1 MREIGI
7 NIGARK
13 EMDVPTFCAFIRDLG
28 FTRVFS
34 GSTNPEKVRRHAE
47 HVIAAGLCY
56 DTLHAPFKDIMNAIW
71 QEDDEGE
78 NTLRQITDCVDLC
91 AEIGAP
97 IAVVHLS
104 AGEAAPPPTDAG
116 RGRFIRLVDH
126 AVGKGVKIAFEN
138 QRKLANIAWAFEEFR
153 DVPEVGFCWDCG
165 HEGCFTPGRRYMPLF
180 GSRLICTHIHDNS
193 GVLNKDQH
201 LIPFD
206 GNLNFGYVA
215 EALRGADPTVPLVL
229 ELKRGAEM
237 YEGMSDEAYLIRAAE
252 AIKRLRRMIEED

>member
-13 EMDVPTFCAFIRDLG
+13 DMDVATFCATIRDLG

-34 GSTNPEKVRRHAE
+34 GATNPDKVRRHAE
-47 HVIAAGLCY
+47 HVAAAGLCY
-56 DTLHAPFKDIMNAIW
+56 DTLHAPFKGIMNAIW
-71 QEDDEGE
+71 EDGDEGE
-78 NTLRQITDCVDLC
+78 NTLRQIIDCVDLC
-91 AEIGAP
+91 AEIGSP

-116 RGRFIRLVDH
+116 RNRFIRLVDH

-180 GSRLICTHIHDNS
+180 GDRLICTHIHDNS
-193 GVLNKDQH
+193 GVFNADQH
-201 LIPFD
+201 LLPFD
-206 GNLNFGYVA
+206 GCLDFHYVA
-215 EALRGADPTVPLVL
+215 EALRGADSTVPLVL
-229 ELKRGAEM
+229 ELKRGAEI
-237 YEGMSDEAYLIRAAE
+237 YADMSDEDYLIRAAG
-252 AIKRLRRMIEED
+252 AIKRLRDMIDTP

>member
-7 NIGARK
+7 NIGAHRD
-13 EMDVPTFCAFIRDLG
+13 MNVATFCATIRDLG

-34 GSTNPEKVRRHAE
+34 GATDPEKVRKHAE
-47 HVIAAGLCY
+47 RVAAAGLCY
-56 DTLHAPFKDIMNAIW
+56 DTLHAPFKGIMNAIW
-71 QEDDEGE
+71 GEGDEGE
-78 NTLRQITDCVDLC
+78 DTLRQITDCVDLC

-104 AGEAAPPPTDAG
+104 AGEAAPPPTDVG
-116 RGRFIRLVDH
+116 RSRFIRLVEH

-180 GSRLICTHIHDNS
+180 GSRLICTHIHDNN
-193 GVLNKDQH
+193 GILNTDQH
-201 LIPFD
+201 LLPFD
-206 GNLNFGYVA
+206 GCLDFGYVA

-229 ELKRGAEM
+229 ELKRGAEI
-237 YEGMSDEAYLIRAAE
+237 YADMSDEDYLIRAA
-252 AIKRLRRMIEED
+252 AAVKRLRDMIDTP

>member
-13 EMDVPTFCAFIRDLG
+13 DMDVATFCATIRDLG

-34 GSTNPEKVRRHAE
+34 GATNPDKVRRHAE
-47 HVIAAGLCY
+47 HVAAAGLCY
-56 DTLHAPFKDIMNAIW
+56 DTLHAPFKGIMNAIW
-71 QEDDEGE
+71 SEGDEGE
-78 NTLRQITDCVDLC
+78 DTLRQIIDCVDLC
-91 AEIGAP
+91 TEIGSP

-104 AGEAAPPPTDAG
+104 AGEAAPPPTDVG
-116 RGRFIRLVDH
+116 RSRFIRLVDH

-180 GSRLICTHIHDNS
+180 GDRLICTHIQDNE
-193 GVLNKDQH
+193 GIYNKDTH

-206 GNLNFGYVA
+206 GGLDFDYVA
-215 EALRGADPTVPLVL
+215 EALRSAPEVPLTL
-229 ELKRGAEM
+229 ELKRKAVP
-237 YEGMSDEAYLIRAAE
+237 YEGMSDEDYLARAA
-252 AIKRLRRMIEED
+252 AAVKRLRDMIG

>member
-13 EMDVPTFCAFIRDLG
+13 EMDTATFCAFIRDLG

-34 GSTNPEKVRRHAE
+34 GSTNPDNVREHAN
-47 HVIAAGLCY
+47 HVAAAGLCY
-56 DTLHAPFKDIMNAIW
+56 DTLHAPFKGIMNAIW
-71 QEDDEGE
+71 QEGDEGE
-78 NTLRQITDCVDLC
+78 DTLRQLTDCVDLC

-104 AGEAAPPPTDAG
+104 AGDNPPPPTDIG
-116 RGRFIRLVDH
+116 RGRFIRLVEH

-138 QRKLANIAWAFEEFR
+138 QRKLANIAWAFEELR

-206 GNLNFGYVA
+206 GNLDFGYVA

-229 ELKRGAEM
+229 ELKRKDEM
-237 YEGMSDEAYLIRAAE
+237 YGEMSDEDYLIRAAE
-252 AIKRLRRMIEED
+252 AIGRVRDMIG

>member
-7 NIGARK
+7 NIGAHK
-13 EMDVPTFCAFIRDLG
+13 EMDLPTFCAFIRDLG
-28 FTRVFS
+28 FTCVFS
-34 GSTNPEKVRRHAE
+34 GCADPDKVRRQAAT
-47 HVIAAGLCY
+47 VYAAGLTY
-56 DTLHAPFKDIMNAIW
+56 DTLHAPFKGIMNAIW
-71 QEDDEGE
+71 HEGDEGE
-78 NTLRQITDCVDLC
+78 DTLRQLTGCVDLC
-91 AEIGAP
+91 TEIGSP

-104 AGEAAPPPTDAG
+104 AGDAAPPPTDIG

-126 AVGKGVKIAFEN
+126 AVGKGIKIAFEN

-180 GSRLICTHIHDNS
+180 GSRLICTHIHDNDGIYNS
-193 GVLNKDQH
+193 DKH

-206 GNLNFGYVA
+206 GNLDFGYVA

-237 YEGMSDEAYLIRAAE
+237 YENMNDEDYLIRAAK
-252 AIKRLRRMIEED
+252 AIGQVRDMIETL